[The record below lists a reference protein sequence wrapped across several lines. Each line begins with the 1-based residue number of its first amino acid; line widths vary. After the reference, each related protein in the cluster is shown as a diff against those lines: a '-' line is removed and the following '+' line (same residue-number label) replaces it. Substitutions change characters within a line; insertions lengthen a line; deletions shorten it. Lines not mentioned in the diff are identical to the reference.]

1 MTKSR
6 KFTQPDYSTIDIHQL
21 LEQHR
26 QVAVIWSIED
36 VRHVRPD
43 LSDDQAWEV
52 LGRCR
57 DQHDC
62 EWGFTWTFLKDV
74 ADELFPKS
82 ATSRRSKP

>member
-1 MTKSR
+1 
-6 KFTQPDYSTIDIHQL
+6 
-21 LEQHR
+21 
-26 QVAVIWSIED
+26 